1 MCKTWQLRAL
11 IEPGILGEVKI
22 MNTTSSS
29 ERGIQLSGINVSRSV
44 IDPGKLWVVHV
55 STEGAGAVFT
65 E

>member
-1 MCKTWQLRAL
+1 
-11 IEPGILGEVKI
+11 